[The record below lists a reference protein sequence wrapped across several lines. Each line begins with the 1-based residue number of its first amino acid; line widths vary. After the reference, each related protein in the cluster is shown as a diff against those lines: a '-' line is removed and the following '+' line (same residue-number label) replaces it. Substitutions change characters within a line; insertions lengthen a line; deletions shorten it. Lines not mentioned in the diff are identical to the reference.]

1 MNTVSRSTAP
11 AVSPKRVLITA
22 WSSHA
27 FWLLIF
33 FMSLYLLTMGG
44 QLFISDGVAMYHTTR
59 AIVRDHTLAVQADV
73 ELPQLVVGH
82 DNQHYSQYDLGQP
95 LAAIPFY
102 IVGAAFASVLPRGDE
117 VALTVFAVSLLPQIA
132 TAFAGIVL
140 YQLALALFRS
150 TRVALA
156 IALLWG
162 TATLALPYSKFYFS
176 EALLTLFLLLACWQ
190 MVEAK
195 QHDSTWRLLLSGITL
210 SAAIAVRAAAAIYYP
225 AFVAYILIGDK
236 CSRAKSVLVFSVGL
250 AAAFLLM
257 LWHNYAR
264 FHNILQ
270 TGYEGQGFTTPLP
283 VGLLGL
289 LVSPGRSLF
298 LYSPLVILGV
308 ISLRWFKARF
318 PDMTLFILTATVS
331 AFLFYGQWWSWHGGW
346 SWGPR
351 FLVPLVPFLLI
362 PLGAQ
367 LPSRGFALVTIAFW
381 VFSLLVVIPGVC
393 VDFNAYFVNSLYR
406 ESLSEHALWFDPRH
420 SQIIAQWRYLLA
432 GEAITFAGNH
442 LSDFGLPK
450 LANGL
455 YLPAMGLVFL
465 LAIARL
471 WVICATENRR
481 RNA

>member
-1 MNTVSRSTAP
+1 
-11 AVSPKRVLITA
+11 
-22 WSSHA
+22 
-27 FWLLIF
+27 
-33 FMSLYLLTMGG
+33 MGG
-44 QLFISDGVAMYHTTR
+44 QLFISDGVAMYRTTQ
-59 AIVRDHTLAVQADV
+59 AIVRDHTLAVQTDA
-73 ELPQLVVGH
+73 ELPQLVVGW
-82 DNQHYSQYDLGQP
+82 DGQHYSQYDLGQP

-102 IVGAAFASVLPRGDE
+102 IVGAAFASIFPHGDE

-132 TAFAGIVL
+132 TAFAGLVL

-156 IALLWG
+156 LALLWG
-162 TATLALPYSKFYFS
+162 TGTLALPYSKFYFS

-190 MVEAK
+190 MIEAR
-195 QHDSTWRLLLSGITL
+195 QRDSTRRLLLSGIAL
-210 SAAIAVRAAAAIYYP
+210 SAAVAVRAAAAIYYP
-225 AFVAYILIGDK
+225 AFIVYLLIEGK
-236 CSRAKSVLVFSVGL
+236 SSRAKSALVFSAGFVPAL
-250 AAAFLLM
+250 VLM
-257 LWHNYAR
+257 LWHNHVR

-283 VGLLGL
+283 IGLLGL
-289 LVSPGRSLF
+289 TISPGRSLF
-298 LYSPLVILGV
+298 LYSPLVMLGAV
-308 ISLRWFKARF
+308 SLCWFRARF
-318 PDMTLFILTATVS
+318 PAMTVFILTATVS

-351 FLVPLVPFLLI
+351 LLVPLVPFLLI

-367 LPSRGFALVTIAFW
+367 LSSRGFALVIIAFW

-406 ESLSEHALWFDPRH
+406 ESLSENALWFEPRH
-420 SQIIAQWRYLLA
+420 SQIIVQWRYLLA

-450 LANGL
+450 LANGF
-455 YLPAMGLVFL
+455 YLPVMGFVLL

-471 WVICATENRR
+471 WVVW
-481 RNA
+481 RN